1 MFIPFEEVFPGKG
14 KEADDIL
21 EGRVLL
27 SSYASV
33 LKVQAED
40 PTYEMSLGYAQLL
53 ALKDLL
59 CGFNDVDLCWYE
71 TLSLPL
77 FGFKVG
83 EYLVVYDDDED
94 RIVVVKQE
102 EAV

>member
-1 MFIPFEEVFPGKG
+1 MFVPFEEAFPGKG
-14 KEADDIL
+14 TEAADIL
-21 EGRVLL
+21 DGRVLL

-59 CGFNDVDLCWYE
+59 CGFDAIELCWHE

-94 RIVVVKQE
+94 RIVVVKQG